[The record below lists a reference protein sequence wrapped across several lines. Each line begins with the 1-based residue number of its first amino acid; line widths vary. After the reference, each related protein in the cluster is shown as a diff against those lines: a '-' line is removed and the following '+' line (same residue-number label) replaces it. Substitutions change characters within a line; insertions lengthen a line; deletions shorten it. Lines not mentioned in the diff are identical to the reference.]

1 MKATQSTTYNKNEV
15 DGLLVR
21 NYPIGDLG
29 SIELMNAN
37 RELRRL
43 YASSG
48 LVGGL
53 IFNPGGNDDQQIGLN
68 IDEDY
73 SGFTNYY
80 TKSQTYTKLEV
91 NTQFSNL
98 INSAPDALNTLKE
111 LADALNND
119 ANYAATVQN
128 QLNSKANQ
136 STTYKTKK
144 PKLIIIYY

>member
-1 MKATQSTTYNKNEV
+1 MIIFYILKATHSTTYNKHEV

-43 YASSG
+43 YVSSG

-111 LADALNND
+111 LPDALNND
-119 ANYAATVQN
+119 ANYAVTVQN
-128 QLNSKANQ
+128 QLNNKANQ
-136 STTYKTKK
+136 STT
-144 PKLIIIYY
+144 

>member
-1 MKATQSTTYNKNEV
+1 MKATQSTTHNKNEV

-43 YASSG
+43 YVSSC

-53 IFNPGGNDDQQIGLN
+53 VFNPSGNDDQQIGFY
-68 IDEDY
+68 IDGDY

-80 TKSQTYTKLEV
+80 TKSHTYTKLEV
-91 NTQFSNL
+91 
-98 INSAPDALNTLKE
+98 I
-111 LADALNND
+111 
-119 ANYAATVQN
+119 
-128 QLNSKANQ
+128 
-136 STTYKTKK
+136 TKS
-144 PKLIIIYY
+144 PN